1 MSAPERARWLGDS
14 RWPVA
19 GVIAL
24 VGAAISAVGGMWLEA
39 ALFFAAALVLAVV
52 TLRTAR
58 R

>member
-1 MSAPERARWLGDS
+1 MTDSQRAWWLGDS

-24 VGAAISAVGGMWLEA
+24 IAAAVSLLDGLWIEA
-39 ALFFAAALVLAVV
+39 ALFFGAAVALAVV

>member
-1 MSAPERARWLGDS
+1 MSRPEDAWWLGDS

-24 VGAAISAVGGMWLEA
+24 VGAGISAIAGVWLEA
-39 ALFFAAALVLAVV
+39 ALFFAAALVLAIV
-52 TLRTAR
+52 TLKTAR

>member
-1 MSAPERARWLGDS
+1 VSGPERAWWLGDS

-39 ALFFAAALVLAVV
+39 AIFFGAAVALAFV
-52 TLRTAR
+52 TLRAAR

>member
-1 MSAPERARWLGDS
+1 MSRTDRAWWLGDN

-52 TLRTAR
+52 SLRTAR

>member
-1 MSAPERARWLGDS
+1 VSAPERGWWLGDS

-24 VGAAISAVGGMWLEA
+24 IGAAVSAIGGAWVEA
-39 ALFFAAALVLAVV
+39 AIFSAAALALAIV

>member
-1 MSAPERARWLGDS
+1 MSAPERAWWLGDS

-19 GVIAL
+19 GAIAL
-24 VGAAISAVGGMWLEA
+24 IAAAISAIGGAWVEA
-39 ALFFAAALVLAVV
+39 GLFLAAALALAVV

>member
-1 MSAPERARWLGDS
+1 VSRTDRAWWLGDS

-39 ALFFAAALVLAVV
+39 TLFFGAALALAVV
-52 TLRTAR
+52 TVRTAR

>member
-1 MSAPERARWLGDS
+1 VSRSERAWWLGDS

-24 VGAAISAVGGMWLEA
+24 VGAAVSAVGRMWLA
-39 ALFFAAALVLAVV
+39 AGLFFAAALALAVV

>member
-1 MSAPERARWLGDS
+1 VSAPERGWWLGDG

-19 GVIAL
+19 GAIAL
-24 VGAAISAVGGMWLEA
+24 VAAGISAVGGRWLEA
-39 ALFFAAALVLAVV
+39 VLFFAAALALAVV

>member
-1 MSAPERARWLGDS
+1 MSGAERAWWLGHS

-24 VGAAISAVGGMWLEA
+24 IGAAISAIGGAWVEA
-39 ALFFAAALVLAVV
+39 VLFFAAALALAVA

>member
-1 MSAPERARWLGDS
+1 VSAPERAWWLGDS

-24 VGAAISAVGGMWLEA
+24 VAAGVSVLDGLWVEA
-39 ALFFAAALVLAVV
+39 ALFFGAALALAVV

>member
-1 MSAPERARWLGDS
+1 VSAPERAWWLGDR

-19 GVIAL
+19 GTIAL
-24 VGAAISAVGGMWLEA
+24 VGAAISAVGGAWLEA
-39 ALFFAAALVLAVV
+39 ALFFAAALVLAIV

>member
-1 MSAPERARWLGDS
+1 VSGPERAWWLGDS

-19 GVIAL
+19 GAIAL
-24 VGAAISAVGGMWLEA
+24 VGAAISAIGGMWLEA
-39 ALFFAAALVLAVV
+39 AVFFAAAVALAVL

>member
-1 MSAPERARWLGDS
+1 VSEPNRAWWLGDS

-24 VGAAISAVGGMWLEA
+24 IGAAVSAVGGAWVEA
-39 ALFFAAALVLAVV
+39 ALFFAAALALAVV

-58 R
+58 S